1 MKIALCV
8 IAKNENN
15 YIIEFVEHYKKLG
28 VNTIFLY
35 DNNDINGEKFD
46 LILNTYVSNNFV
58 KIIDIRGKT
67 CYQLKAYNDCYEKNS
82 KNYDWF
88 MFFDVDE
95 YLILEKHKT
104 IEEFLIQK
112 KFEKFSIIR
121 VNWKMYNDNDLLD
134 VVNDDFSLKNRFVKC
149 SKLDNSYNHHVK
161 TIVRGNLDNT
171 KFLSNPHYINSKY
184 IACNAIG
191 ERIENTSMRNEK
203 IVLSDAWINHYN
215 TKTIGEYV
223 KFKMKR
229 LYPDQTKEKAK
240 EKLTLDYFFVF
251 NKRTKEKEI
260 YGKKLLLNK

>member
-95 YLILEKHKT
+95 FLVLEKHKT
-104 IEEFLIQK
+104 ILSYGEENVLILLSEIK
-112 KFEKFSIIR
+112 EVEDVFT
-121 VNWKMYNDNDLLD
+121 DNLL
-134 VVNDDFSLKNRFVKC
+134 F
-149 SKLDNSYNHHVK
+149 
-161 TIVRGNLDNT
+161 
-171 KFLSNPHYINSKY
+171 
-184 IACNAIG
+184 
-191 ERIENTSMRNEK
+191 
-203 IVLSDAWINHYN
+203 
-215 TKTIGEYV
+215 
-223 KFKMKR
+223 
-229 LYPDQTKEKAK
+229 
-240 EKLTLDYFFVF
+240 
-251 NKRTKEKEI
+251 
-260 YGKKLLLNK
+260 